1 MRPRSFGSLT
11 ALALAAAL
19 AFAAHL
25 TAQDQALART
35 PDGKPDLQGV
45 WTNATIT
52 PLERPV
58 ALGTK
63 AFLTEAEVAQLEQQA
78 AARREADTTPSRPG
92 DVGNYNQFWMDSG
105 TRVLGTRQT
114 SLVVDPPNGRIP
126 VRPEAEARR
135 DLYLKHNT
143 DSPEFMSVWDRCIT
157 RGTPGGMIPAGYN
170 NAYQIIQAPGYVVI
184 HYEMIH
190 EARIIPLDGRPHP
203 PKSVALWLGDSRGR
217 WEGQTLVVETT
228 NFSEKGWV
236 ATSGYS
242 GRLKGIPQTRDAR
255 VVERFTR
262 VDANTL
268 KYDVTVTDPAIFAQP
283 WTMSYPLSKEDDYR
297 IYEYA
302 CHEGNHAVP
311 NILRGARLQERT
323 AAGRE

>member
-1 MRPRSFGSLT
+1 MHGCHRPSRFVVV
-11 ALALAAAL
+11 LAALGAL
-19 AFAAHL
+19 SGA
-25 TAQDQALART
+25 TARVDAQT
-35 PDGKPDLQGV
+35 HPDLQGV
-45 WTNATIT
+45 WTNATLT

-63 AFLTEAEVAQLEQQA
+63 AFLTEAEAAQLEQPA
-78 AARREADTTPSRPG
+78 ASRRDATDRPRAG

-105 TRVLGTRQT
+105 TRVLGSRQT

-135 DLYLKHNT
+135 DTYLKQSA
-143 DSPEFMSVWDRCIT
+143 DQPEFMSVWDRCIS

-203 PKSVALWLGDSRGR
+203 PKSIGLWLGDSRGR

-236 ATSGYS
+236 ATSAYS
-242 GRLKGIPQTRDAR
+242 GRIKGIPQTRDAR
-255 VVERFTR
+255 LVERFTR
-262 VDANTL
+262 IDANTL
-268 KYDVTVTDPAIFAQP
+268 KYEATVTDPAVFTQP

-311 NILRGARLQERT
+311 NILRGARVMEKD
-323 AAGRE
+323 AGTRQQ